1 MTTRSTTSDPEP
13 GNEADDFESE
23 ETVIAGFSQACYLWF
38 RGFEIID
45 QWWED
50 EGTPRPFARWSFKTT
65 DALKE
70 EIRKFDFNNARV
82 DPMLYFPKVTEFK
95 RMTYRTHPD
104 PKFQS

>member
-1 MTTRSTTSDPEP
+1 VDERERAETIPSTTSDDPV
-13 GNEADDFESE
+13 
-23 ETVIAGFSQACYLWF
+23 TVIAGFSQACYLWF
-38 RGFEIID
+38 RGFEILE

-50 EGTPRPFARWSFKTT
+50 ENSPRPFARWSFKTT
-65 DALKE
+65 PELE
-70 EIRKFDFNNARV
+70 GEIRKFDFNNAKV